1 MMRLVTSFETR
12 EREVD
17 ALIAMAAA
25 PHRRRNS

>member
-1 MMRLVTSFETR
+1 VTSFETD

-25 PHRRRNS
+25 PHSRRNF